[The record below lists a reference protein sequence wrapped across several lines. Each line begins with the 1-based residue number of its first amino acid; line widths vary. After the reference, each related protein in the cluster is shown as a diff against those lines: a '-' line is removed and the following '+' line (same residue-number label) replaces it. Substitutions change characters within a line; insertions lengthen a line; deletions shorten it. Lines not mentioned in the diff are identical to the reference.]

1 MQGRLRDSYV
11 EMGNDNQALIAPVGE
26 AFKYSRMAD
35 STINLYSTDNSHP
48 SIAGTYL
55 AACTFYATIF
65 ETTPV
70 GLSYTGGLPAA
81 QAAFLQQ
88 IAQQTVFDS
97 LSVWNINV
105 FEPQASY
112 TYNTNANN
120 QLEVQFNNTSSNANS
135 YVWNF
140 GDGNGSNDMNPI
152 HTFAADGDYVVT
164 LTVTDGCTET
174 IFGQT
179 ISVNLLSN
187 LQEQQLQTLKVI
199 QQNNLLSIV
208 DSNHKPKQITI
219 IDHIGRIVFSNS
231 SMNNSSEQIETSSWS
246 KGIYF
251 VHVIADNS
259 RYTQKII
266 IL

>member
-1 MQGRLRDSYV
+1 
-11 EMGNDNQALIAPVGE
+11 
-26 AFKYSRMAD
+26 
-35 STINLYSTDNSHP
+35 
-48 SIAGTYL
+48 
-55 AACTFYATIF
+55 
-65 ETTPV
+65 
-70 GLSYTGGLPAA
+70 
-81 QAAFLQQ
+81 
-88 IAQQTVFDS
+88 
-97 LSVWNINV
+97 
-105 FEPQASY
+105 
-112 TYNTNANN
+112 
-120 QLEVQFNNTSSNANS
+120 
-135 YVWNF
+135 
-140 GDGNGSNDMNPI
+140 MNPI

-219 IDHIGRIVFSNS
+219 IDHLGRTVFSDS

-251 VHVIADNS
+251 VHVIVDNS